1 MNAAET
7 AVSETDTL
15 QEEADNQAPKQQ
27 SEAEFIAEAEEGSD
41 KKHAPKKR
49 VLKKRYRKQH
59 AAEETPAKQES
70 ANATADAAAEGEKES
85 PAEEPLKV
93 LTENT
98 GTEEETISE
107 EVDAKPESIGD
118 EEIAGDLVP
127 SGTADLIISMEPM
140 ESLRYLNYLKPNGI
154 VITASEPVKNISNY
168 PDVNAVYAKI
178 AEIPGSI
185 CLEAE
190 SLAEAAGS
198 RRASNMV
205 LIGAASSFLPL
216 ETDELQNAI
225 RETFASK
232 GESIVETN
240 LKAFDAGRRFQNP
253 D

>member
-1 MNAAET
+1 MICNMILCGVGGQGVLSLAAII
-7 AVSETDTL
+7 AKASLSAHLNVR
-15 QEEADNQAPKQQ
+15 Q
-27 SEAEFIAEAEEGSD
+27 SEVHGMSQ
-41 KKHAPKKR
+41 R
-49 VLKKRYRKQH
+49 G
-59 AAEETPAKQES
+59 
-70 ANATADAAAEGEKES
+70 GEVS
-85 PAEEPLKV
+85 SHLR
-93 LTENT
+93 
-98 GTEEETISE
+98 
-107 EVDAKPESIGD
+107 IGD
-118 EEIAGDLVP
+118 EEIVGDLVP

-178 AEIPGSI
+178 TEIPGSI

-205 LIGAASSFLPL
+205 LIGAAASFLPL
-216 ETDELQNAI
+216 ETDGLQNAI

-253 D
+253 S

>member
-1 MNAAET
+1 MICNMILCGVGGQGVLSLAAII
-7 AVSETDTL
+7 AKASLSAHLNVR
-15 QEEADNQAPKQQ
+15 Q
-27 SEAEFIAEAEEGSD
+27 SEVHGMSQ
-41 KKHAPKKR
+41 R
-49 VLKKRYRKQH
+49 G
-59 AAEETPAKQES
+59 
-70 ANATADAAAEGEKES
+70 GEVS
-85 PAEEPLKV
+85 SHLR
-93 LTENT
+93 
-98 GTEEETISE
+98 
-107 EVDAKPESIGD
+107 IGD
-118 EEIAGDLVP
+118 EEIVGDLVP

-178 AEIPGSI
+178 TEIPGSI

-216 ETDELQNAI
+216 ETDGLQNAI

-253 D
+253 N

>member
-1 MNAAET
+1 MICNMILCGVGGQGVLSLAAII
-7 AVSETDTL
+7 AKASLSAHLNVR
-15 QEEADNQAPKQQ
+15 Q
-27 SEAEFIAEAEEGSD
+27 SEVHGMSQ
-41 KKHAPKKR
+41 R
-49 VLKKRYRKQH
+49 G
-59 AAEETPAKQES
+59 
-70 ANATADAAAEGEKES
+70 GEVS
-85 PAEEPLKV
+85 SHLR
-93 LTENT
+93 
-98 GTEEETISE
+98 
-107 EVDAKPESIGD
+107 IGN
-118 EEIAGDLVP
+118 EEIVGDLVP

>member
-1 MNAAET
+1 MICNMILCGVGGQGVLSLAAII
-7 AVSETDTL
+7 AKASLSAHLNVR
-15 QEEADNQAPKQQ
+15 Q
-27 SEAEFIAEAEEGSD
+27 SEVHGMSQ
-41 KKHAPKKR
+41 R
-49 VLKKRYRKQH
+49 G
-59 AAEETPAKQES
+59 
-70 ANATADAAAEGEKES
+70 GEVS
-85 PAEEPLKV
+85 SHLR
-93 LTENT
+93 
-98 GTEEETISE
+98 
-107 EVDAKPESIGD
+107 IGD
-118 EEIAGDLVP
+118 EEIVGDLVP

-168 PDVNAVYAKI
+168 PDINAVYAKI

-190 SLAEAAGS
+190 TLAEAAGS

-216 ETDELQNAI
+216 ETDGLQNAI

-232 GESIVETN
+232 GESIVGTN

-253 D
+253 N

>member
-1 MNAAET
+1 MICNMILCGVGGQGVLSLAAII
-7 AVSETDTL
+7 AKASLSAHLNVR
-15 QEEADNQAPKQQ
+15 Q
-27 SEAEFIAEAEEGSD
+27 SEVHGMSQ
-41 KKHAPKKR
+41 R
-49 VLKKRYRKQH
+49 G
-59 AAEETPAKQES
+59 
-70 ANATADAAAEGEKES
+70 GEVS
-85 PAEEPLKV
+85 SHLR
-93 LTENT
+93 
-98 GTEEETISE
+98 
-107 EVDAKPESIGD
+107 IGD
-118 EEIAGDLVP
+118 EEIVGDLVP

-154 VITASEPVKNISNY
+154 VITAAEPVKNISNY

-216 ETDELQNAI
+216 ETDGLQNAI

-253 D
+253 S

>member
-1 MNAAET
+1 MICNMILCGVGGQGVLSLAAII
-7 AVSETDTL
+7 AKASLSAHLNVR
-15 QEEADNQAPKQQ
+15 Q
-27 SEAEFIAEAEEGSD
+27 SEVHGMSQ
-41 KKHAPKKR
+41 R
-49 VLKKRYRKQH
+49 G
-59 AAEETPAKQES
+59 
-70 ANATADAAAEGEKES
+70 GEVS
-85 PAEEPLKV
+85 SHLR
-93 LTENT
+93 
-98 GTEEETISE
+98 
-107 EVDAKPESIGD
+107 IGD
-118 EEIAGDLVP
+118 EEIVGDLVP

-205 LIGAASSFLPL
+205 LIGAASSVLPL
-216 ETDELQNAI
+216 ETDGLQNAI

-232 GESIVETN
+232 GESIVGTN

-253 D
+253 N

>member
-1 MNAAET
+1 MICNMILCGVGGQGVLSLAAII
-7 AVSETDTL
+7 AKASLSAHLNVR
-15 QEEADNQAPKQQ
+15 Q
-27 SEAEFIAEAEEGSD
+27 SEVHGMSQ
-41 KKHAPKKR
+41 R
-49 VLKKRYRKQH
+49 G
-59 AAEETPAKQES
+59 
-70 ANATADAAAEGEKES
+70 GEVS
-85 PAEEPLKV
+85 SHLR
-93 LTENT
+93 
-98 GTEEETISE
+98 
-107 EVDAKPESIGD
+107 IGD
-118 EEIAGDLVP
+118 EEIVGDLVP

-168 PDVNAVYAKI
+168 PDINAVYAKI

-190 SLAEAAGS
+190 TLAEAAGS

-216 ETDELQNAI
+216 ETDGLQNVI

-253 D
+253 N

>member
-1 MNAAET
+1 MICNMILCGVGGQGVLSLAAII
-7 AVSETDTL
+7 AKASLSAHLNVR
-15 QEEADNQAPKQQ
+15 Q
-27 SEAEFIAEAEEGSD
+27 SEVHGMSQ
-41 KKHAPKKR
+41 R
-49 VLKKRYRKQH
+49 G
-59 AAEETPAKQES
+59 
-70 ANATADAAAEGEKES
+70 GEVS
-85 PAEEPLKV
+85 SHLR
-93 LTENT
+93 
-98 GTEEETISE
+98 
-107 EVDAKPESIGD
+107 IGD
-118 EEIAGDLVP
+118 EEIVGDLVP

-216 ETDELQNAI
+216 ETDGLQNAI
-225 RETFASK
+225 RETFAAK
-232 GESIVETN
+232 GGSVVETN

-253 D
+253 S

>member
-1 MNAAET
+1 MICNMILCGVGGQGVLSLAAII
-7 AVSETDTL
+7 AKASLSAHLNVR
-15 QEEADNQAPKQQ
+15 Q
-27 SEAEFIAEAEEGSD
+27 SEVHGMSQ
-41 KKHAPKKR
+41 R
-49 VLKKRYRKQH
+49 G
-59 AAEETPAKQES
+59 
-70 ANATADAAAEGEKES
+70 GEVS
-85 PAEEPLKV
+85 SHLR
-93 LTENT
+93 
-98 GTEEETISE
+98 
-107 EVDAKPESIGD
+107 IGN
-118 EEIAGDLVP
+118 EEIVGDLVP

-168 PDVNAVYAKI
+168 PDINAVYAKI

-190 SLAEAAGS
+190 TLAEAAGS

-216 ETDELQNAI
+216 ETDGLQNAI

-253 D
+253 N

>member
-1 MNAAET
+1 MICNMILCGVGGQGVLSLAAII
-7 AVSETDTL
+7 AKASLSAHLNVR
-15 QEEADNQAPKQQ
+15 Q
-27 SEAEFIAEAEEGSD
+27 SEVHGMSQ
-41 KKHAPKKR
+41 R
-49 VLKKRYRKQH
+49 G
-59 AAEETPAKQES
+59 
-70 ANATADAAAEGEKES
+70 GEVS
-85 PAEEPLKV
+85 SHLR
-93 LTENT
+93 
-98 GTEEETISE
+98 
-107 EVDAKPESIGD
+107 IGD
-118 EEIAGDLVP
+118 EEIVGDLVP

-140 ESLRYLNYLKPNGI
+140 ESLRYLNYLKPDGI
-154 VITASEPVKNISNY
+154 VITAAEPVKNISNY

-216 ETDELQNAI
+216 ETDGLQNAI

-253 D
+253 S

>member
-1 MNAAET
+1 MICNMILCGVGGQGVLSLAAII
-7 AVSETDTL
+7 AKASLSAHLNVR
-15 QEEADNQAPKQQ
+15 Q
-27 SEAEFIAEAEEGSD
+27 SEVHGMSQ
-41 KKHAPKKR
+41 R
-49 VLKKRYRKQH
+49 G
-59 AAEETPAKQES
+59 
-70 ANATADAAAEGEKES
+70 GEVS
-85 PAEEPLKV
+85 SHLR
-93 LTENT
+93 
-98 GTEEETISE
+98 
-107 EVDAKPESIGD
+107 IGD
-118 EEIAGDLVP
+118 EEIVGDLVP

>member
-1 MNAAET
+1 MICNMILCGVGGQGVLSLAAII
-7 AVSETDTL
+7 AKASLSAHLNVR
-15 QEEADNQAPKQQ
+15 Q
-27 SEAEFIAEAEEGSD
+27 SEVHGMSQ
-41 KKHAPKKR
+41 R
-49 VLKKRYRKQH
+49 G
-59 AAEETPAKQES
+59 
-70 ANATADAAAEGEKES
+70 GEVS
-85 PAEEPLKV
+85 SHLR
-93 LTENT
+93 
-98 GTEEETISE
+98 
-107 EVDAKPESIGD
+107 IGD
-118 EEIAGDLVP
+118 EEIVGDLVP

-216 ETDELQNAI
+216 ETDGLQNAI
-225 RETFASK
+225 RETFAAK
-232 GESIVETN
+232 GGSVVETN

-253 D
+253 N

>member
-1 MNAAET
+1 MICNMILCGVGGQGVLSLAAII
-7 AVSETDTL
+7 AKASLSAHLNVR
-15 QEEADNQAPKQQ
+15 Q
-27 SEAEFIAEAEEGSD
+27 SEVHGMSQ
-41 KKHAPKKR
+41 R
-49 VLKKRYRKQH
+49 G
-59 AAEETPAKQES
+59 
-70 ANATADAAAEGEKES
+70 GEVS
-85 PAEEPLKV
+85 SHLR
-93 LTENT
+93 
-98 GTEEETISE
+98 
-107 EVDAKPESIGD
+107 IGD
-118 EEIAGDLVP
+118 EEIVGDLVP

-216 ETDELQNAI
+216 ETDGLQNAI

-253 D
+253 N